1 MAGQSPYQISGD
13 KSAVEAALI
22 KARAWMV
29 PAETKTTLT
38 LLGELFLKTAKPGSS
53 DEDFRARL
61 NVYARG
67 LAKFPAD
74 ISTDIVRKWR
84 GKFFPTYDEL
94 MEACEN
100 DPRWRDRC
108 VRIRA
113 LREHL
118 EREETPPRP
127 RIDPSRLDEIKRQV
141 DDKWKRE
148 VK

>member
-13 KSAVEAALI
+13 KSAAEAALI
-22 KARAWMV
+22 KAKAWMV

-38 LLGELFLKTAKPGSS
+38 LLGELYLKTAKPGSS

-74 ISTDIVRKWR
+74 ISSDIVRKWR

-94 MEACEN
+94 IEACES

-113 LREHL
+113 LREYL
-118 EREETPPRP
+118 EREAEPSRP
-127 RIDPSRLDEIKRQV
+127 RITPDRLEAIKRQV
-141 DDKWKRE
+141 DAKYNGGLE
-148 VK
+148 